1 MKIINRTFQDDK
13 NEHNLSAAIKSEFLD
28 HSAHSVNS
36 GMQVEEEEEES
47 ERAME
52 TAQNDSITGPNLIA
66 SDPSKDLLEI
76 LTQVRSSLFR
86 YESSDE

>member
-1 MKIINRTFQDDK
+1 
-13 NEHNLSAAIKSEFLD
+13 
-28 HSAHSVNS
+28 
-36 GMQVEEEEEES
+36 MQVEEEEEES
-47 ERAME
+47 ERAIE

-86 YESSDE
+86 YESSDEWVIEGGTSFEFSENILF